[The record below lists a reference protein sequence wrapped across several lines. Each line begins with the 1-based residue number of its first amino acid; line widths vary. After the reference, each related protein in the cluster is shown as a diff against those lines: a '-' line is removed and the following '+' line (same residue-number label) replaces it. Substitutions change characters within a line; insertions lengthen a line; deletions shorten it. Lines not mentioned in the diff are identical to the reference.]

1 MFVSDCSL
9 QRLDALRLVAA
20 AVATMLLLAGCATPR
35 SAALPEIG
43 TWDARTSVLA
53 GLDQWEFS
61 GRIAVKTATD
71 GFNGKLRW
79 SQDKNEFE
87 ATASGPLGAGA
98 VRIEGDRQSVVLT
111 DKNGVQ
117 TELKDAELEFRYRY
131 GWTIPVTSL
140 RYWAL
145 GIPDPSS
152 EAETVFNDAGQL
164 ESLTQRDWSV
174 TFSRYADGG
183 GQLMPKVLTAENG
196 DTRVRLV
203 IDYWIFFD

>member
-1 MFVSDCSL
+1 M
-9 QRLDALRLVAA
+9 AA
-20 AVATMLLLAGCATPR
+20 MLAGCVTPK
-35 SAALPEIG
+35 SALLPDIDD
-43 TWDARTSVLA
+43 WSARTTVL
-53 GLDQWEFS
+53 GDLDEWEFS

-79 SQDKNEFE
+79 SQDKDEFE
-87 ATASGPLGAGA
+87 VTASGPLGAGA

-111 DKNGVQ
+111 DKDGV
-117 TELKDAELEFRYRY
+117 TSELVNVELEFRYRY

-152 EAETVFNDAGQL
+152 AAETVFNDAGEL

-183 GQLMPKVLTAENG
+183 GQLMPKVLTAENS

-203 IDYWIFFD
+203 IVYWIFFE

>member
-1 MFVSDCSL
+1 M
-9 QRLDALRLVAA
+9 AA
-20 AVATMLLLAGCATPR
+20 MLAGCVTPK
-35 SAALPEIG
+35 SALLPDIDD
-43 TWDARTSVLA
+43 WSARTTVLA
-53 GLDQWEFS
+53 GLDEWEFS

-79 SQDKNEFE
+79 SQDKNEFK

-98 VRIEGDRQSVVLT
+98 VRIEGDRQSVILT
-111 DKNGVQ
+111 DKDGIT
-117 TELKDAELEFRYRY
+117 TELANAELEFRRRY

-152 EAETVFNDAGQL
+152 TAETVFNDAGEL

-183 GQLMPKVLTAENG
+183 GQPMPKVLTAENS

-203 IDYWIFFD
+203 IDYWIFFE